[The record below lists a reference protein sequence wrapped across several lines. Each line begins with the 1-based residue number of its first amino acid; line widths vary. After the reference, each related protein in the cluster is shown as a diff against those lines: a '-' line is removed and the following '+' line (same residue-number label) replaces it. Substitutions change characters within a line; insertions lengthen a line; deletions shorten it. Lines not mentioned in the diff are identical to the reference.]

1 MKGNATRRYKLT
13 NLANRK
19 TRQDKTRHYATV
31 VLFGDVVIRVAIVRY
46 HDGISVGMLVGSLVG
61 RTVGV
66 DDGAYEGRPEG
77 FGVGL
82 DDG

>member
-1 MKGNATRRYKLT
+1 MPIARQD
-13 NLANRK
+13 K

-61 RTVGV
+61 DAVGV
-66 DDGAYEGRPEG
+66 DDGVLVGAR
-77 FGVGL
+77 VGL
-82 DDG
+82 EVGSK